1 MGLFPNYNA
10 NKVRITKQVGY
21 SQVWDI
27 YQNNHFIYFATY
39 DSGLFIFN
47 YRSGV
52 LLKRYKFNEIPKI
65 RKFKTIDQKTYIVSN
80 KGLFQIDGIKIIKL
94 LGRHPYPRDTN
105 SMCMDIFKWKNKLH
119 VSYFPNEKL
128 LEFDQNQWVV
138 CEETIGK
145 TLHVGPNKFKTIMC
159 SHYFNNKLICS
170 TGDSKFLTIDENN
183 QVKYYHFTDKLGS
196 NYVIWD
202 IKESENH
209 VYFAVGNTEN
219 FEKGLL
225 FEFIEN
231 ETPKEVSMLEKQHF
245 LWTIT
250 VDPWNR
256 GIWASSI
263 NHGVYYYPNYND
275 RLPLPKSLSEYSESK
290 NFDFAW
296 INNELFFKLKT
307 QKKWNLHTHN
317 DHIRN
322 VMEFEGQIIIV
333 SEDGVYKITDLLSRK
348 TIKIFSNTF
357 ETVFIQNQIL
367 YAVNYFGPI
376 WSYSLI
382 DNKII
387 NHLPQNIKGF
397 NSIVSS
403 ELHTILHTDNQGY
416 FILTHDS
423 LIPLSLDLP
432 LSRSNY
438 SFYVSGRLMF
448 IQNGNNLICCEIDEI
463 KHKIISKCHIN
474 LKNLF
479 PFFNIEWIKGSNQGL
494 WLGNSKYALQASV
507 NPQTSRFTILR
518 QFYLGEAK
526 ELSNIYISKNYISII
541 RNYFIQKI
549 PINKTVPN
557 STKFEIK
564 YLTQSNQ
571 PIYTFPLINQG
582 QNFNFMIESPDYINH
597 KYWIYEIDLSNANHF
612 LFQKFYNNDNGI
624 WLNDL
629 SRDLYQ
635 IRINCLNHVSGFP
648 LLVNNSVVKRIEFW
662 VYIFASI
669 FILFFILY
677 NQQRS
682 SYELQEKILSLELS
696 TLRSNMNPHFVFNV
710 MNFVQA
716 MIVKSDQKKALKAT
730 SELAH
735 LNRLFLETTNKEV
748 ITLKE
753 ELNLARKY
761 INLEKLRFEQDKTFD
776 FSISTE
782 KSIVPEQWALP
793 PLILQPLLENAVKH
807 GVLLLGNT
815 PGKIKII
822 ILQIAPNEI
831 DIIIQNSGLEK
842 EFKRISGTG
851 LGQRLVAERIQL
863 FNRKFINQYF
873 ATFSANFDG
882 KLYNCHITIRNDQI

>member
-263 NHGVYYYPNYND
+263 NHGVYYYPNYNE
-275 RLPLPKSLSEYSESK
+275 RLTLPKSLSEYSESK
-290 NFDFAW
+290 HFDFAW
-296 INNELFFKLKT
+296 TNNELFFKLKS
-307 QKKWNLHTHN
+307 QKNWNLLTHN

-333 SEDGVYKITDLLSRK
+333 SEDGVYKVNDLKSKK

-382 DNKII
+382 DDKII
-387 NHLPQNIKGF
+387 NHLPQNVKGF

-416 FILTHDS
+416 FILIHDS
-423 LIPLSLDLP
+423 LMPLSLDLP
-432 LSRSNY
+432 LARSNY

-448 IQNGNNLICCEIDEI
+448 IHNGNDLICCEIDEI

-518 QFYLGEAK
+518 QFYLGDAK
-526 ELSNIYISKNYISII
+526 ELSNVYLSKNYISII

-549 PINKTVPN
+549 PINKINNN
-557 STKFEIK
+557 SPKFEIK
-564 YLTQSNQ
+564 YLTQSSQ
-571 PIYTFPLINQG
+571 PLYTFPLISQG
-582 QNFNFMIESPDYINH
+582 QNFNFIVESPDYINH
-597 KYWIYEIDLSNANHF
+597 KYWIYEIDLSNTNQF

-635 IRINCLNHVSGFP
+635 IKINCLNYSSGFP
-648 LLVNNSVVKRIEFW
+648 LLVNNSIVKRVEFW

-669 FILFFILY
+669 CILFFILY

-735 LNRLFLETTNKEV
+735 LNRLFLETTNKEL

-776 FSISTE
+776 FSISIE

-807 GVLLLGNT
+807 GVLLLGDIQ
-815 PGKIKII
+815 GKIKII

-831 DIIIQNSGLEK
+831 DIIIQNIGLGK
-842 EFKRISGTG
+842 EIKRISGTG

-882 KLYNCHITIRNDQI
+882 NLYNCHLTIRNNQI